1 MDAKELE
8 ETVISTIQ
16 ETQVKL
22 GSLSGTESLYL
33 PLSSV
38 DPDEDVGRIQDVLD
52 SFRESCRPRLGDVS
66 CEILEGRVRITVPES
81 GGRYV
86 SSLPVSPVL
95 RLMVDSVVSHR
106 SLEQLR
112 DALSEQFPSCT
123 WRDVDGDGFEHIAY
137 FDESVDPYVYCIG
150 TECCMVTY
158 HRFSRKDYLAFGFG
172 PLRRPLWTVYIG
184 RPSIIGA

>member
-22 GSLSGTESLYL
+22 GSLSGAESLYL

-38 DPDEDVGRIQDVLD
+38 DPDEDVENIRRILD
-52 SFRESCRPRLGDVS
+52 GFRKECRPRLGDVS

-86 SSLPVSPVL
+86 SSLPISPVL
-95 RLMVDSVVSHR
+95 RLMVDAVASR
-106 SLEQLR
+106 KTLQQLKDSLLQ
-112 DALSEQFPSCT
+112 QFPSCT
-123 WRDVDGDGFEHIAY
+123 WRDVDGDGFQHIAY
-137 FDESVDPYVYCIG
+137 FDQDIDPYVYCIG
-150 TECCMVTY
+150 TECGMVTY
-158 HRFSRKDYLAFGFG
+158 HRFSRGDYLAFGFG
-172 PLRRPLWTVYIG
+172 PLRRSHRPLK
-184 RPSIIGA
+184 

>member
-8 ETVISTIQ
+8 ETVVSTIQ

-22 GSLSGTESLYL
+22 GSLSGAESLYL

-38 DPDEDVGRIQDVLD
+38 DPDGNVENIRRILD
-52 SFRESCRPRLGDVS
+52 GFRKECRPRLGDVS

-95 RLMVDSVVSHR
+95 RLMVDAVASHR
-106 SLEQLR
+106 TLGQLR
-112 DALSEQFPSCT
+112 DSLLQQFPSCT
-123 WRDVDGDGFEHIAY
+123 WRDVDGDGFQHIAY
-137 FDESVDPYVYCIG
+137 FDQDIDPYVYCIG
-150 TECCMVTY
+150 TECDMVTY
-158 HRFSRKDYLAFGFG
+158 HRFSRGDYLAFGFG
-172 PLRRPLWTVYIG
+172 PLRSSHRPLK
-184 RPSIIGA
+184 